1 MSFSLSDRSSS
12 PDPPRRDR
20 FRGVY
25 DANYAPL
32 LGYALR
38 RARTAEDA
46 ADIVAE
52 TFLVAWR
59 RLDDIPA
66 GEEARLWLY
75 GVARRVLANQRR
87 GERRR
92 ERLEVR
98 LLLEPSVWSPAT
110 RDESTVD
117 LEAVA
122 RALERLSRRDRDVL
136 ELVAWEGLAP
146 RELSIVLGC
155 PVNTARVRLH
165 RARKRF
171 AEELSN
177 AEDGLRLPQASRR
190 LESLGRGEVL

>member
-1 MSFSLSDRSSS
+1 MRLSPSGRSSS
-12 PDPPRRDR
+12 PDPRRDR
-20 FRGVY
+20 FRLIY
-25 DANYAPL
+25 DANYASL

-38 RARTAEDA
+38 RGRTVEDA

-66 GEEARLWLY
+66 GEEARPWLY

-98 LLLEPSVWSPAT
+98 LLLEPRGWASAPGA
-110 RDESTVD
+110 ESAVD
-117 LEAVA
+117 LDTVA
-122 RALERLSRRDRDVL
+122 RAFAKLPEGDREIL

-146 RELSIVLGC
+146 RELAIVLGC
-155 PVNTARVRLH
+155 PLVTARVRLH

-171 AEELSN
+171 AQELSY
-177 AEDGLRLPQASRR
+177 AEERLRPPQARR
-190 LESLGRGEVL
+190 PLGSVERGQVP